1 MNKEHLTYLKKLKKE
16 KIIVISSQLIIL
28 IGFIITWELL
38 STYKIINPFIFSSP
52 SKIIETIKNLFIS
65 YDLVHHIL
73 TTLYETL
80 IAFTLGITLS
90 FLIAIIL
97 YEFKIINKIIDPY
110 LTMLNSLPKVALG
123 PLIIIIAGAN
133 TKSIIVMALLINLI
147 VGIMSIY
154 NGFNNIDKDLIKL
167 FKTFHASRLDI
178 LLKLTIP
185 ASYKTIISS
194 LKLNISMTLIGV
206 IMGEFLVSKSGL
218 GYLIIYG
225 TQVFNLNM
233 VMSGIVILI
242 IISFVL
248 YKIIT
253 YIEKKLLK

>member
-1 MNKEHLTYLKKLKKE
+1 MSEEHKKYLKKIKRE
-16 KIIVISSQLIIL
+16 KIIVITFQIL
-28 IGFIITWELL
+28 ILVGFLVLWEVL
-38 STYKIINPFIFSSP
+38 SKLKIINPFIFSSP
-52 SKIIETIKNLFIS
+52 SKVIETIKNLYLNYNLIG
-65 YDLVHHIL
+65 HIL

-80 IAFTLGITLS
+80 IAFILGITLS

-97 YEFKIINKIIDPY
+97 YEFKIVNKIVDPY

-147 VGIMSIY
+147 VGIMTIY
-154 NGFNNIDKDLIKL
+154 NGFNNTNKDLIKL
-167 FKTFHASRLDI
+167 FKTFKASRLDI

-233 VMSGIVILI
+233 VMAGIVILI

>member
-1 MNKEHLTYLKKLKKE
+1 MSEEHKKYLKKIKRE
-16 KIIVISSQLIIL
+16 KIIVITFQIL
-28 IGFIITWELL
+28 ILVGFLTLWELL
-38 STYKIINPFIFSSP
+38 SKYKIINPFIFSSP
-52 SKIIETIKNLFIS
+52 SRILETIKNLYLNYNLIG
-65 YDLVHHIL
+65 HIL

-80 IAFTLGITLS
+80 IAFILGITLS
-90 FLIAIIL
+90 FIIAIIL
-97 YEFKIINKIIDPY
+97 YEFKIINKIVDPY

-123 PLIIIIAGAN
+123 PLIIIIVGAN

-147 VGIMSIY
+147 VGIITIY
-154 NGFNNIDKDLIKL
+154 NGFNNINKDQIKL
-167 FKTFHASRLDI
+167 FKTFNASRLDI

-185 ASYKTIISS
+185 ASYKSIISS